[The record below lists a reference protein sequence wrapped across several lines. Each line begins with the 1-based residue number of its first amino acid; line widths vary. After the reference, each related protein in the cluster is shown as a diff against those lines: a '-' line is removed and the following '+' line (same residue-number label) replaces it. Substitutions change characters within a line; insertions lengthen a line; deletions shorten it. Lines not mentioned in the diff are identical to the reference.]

1 MGSRSYVVD
10 AMEPWTT
17 WERMSVDDVGC
28 RCMSGRCDLLIEG
41 LGAFA
46 GVFEG
51 ENEEQD
57 EKIECR
63 VSG

>member
-10 AMEPWTT
+10 ATEPWTT
-17 WERMSVDDVGC
+17 RERMSVDDVGC
-28 RCMSGRCDLLIEG
+28 RRMSERCDLLIEG

-46 GVFEG
+46 GVFESKS
-51 ENEEQD
+51 EEQD
-57 EKIECR
+57 RKIECR